1 MKNNSIFSAK
11 NNAFDGQFTD
21 LNNNDMLNLRGGDY
35 KPLPPTGGDDYP
47 IDPFQKAQSIRL
59 SVTSLQLIPTV

>member
-21 LNNNDMLNLRGGDY
+21 LNNNDMLNLKGGGN
-35 KPLPPTGGDDYP
+35 PPYPTTGGEDYP
-47 IDPFQKAQSIRL
+47 IDLLKLQKVSM
-59 SVTSLQLIPTV
+59 STTSLQLIPVL